1 MLVVDAMEAA
11 LAAVE
16 ENRRVPVCR
25 SGKQWRVLK
34 MLSGRRRHRGSAV
47 SAGVSSSLLLQK
59 TGEKP
64 IEGPTKRPS
73 TGSIEERA
81 APAALGAR
89 AGARRVGGRHT
100 EYSEKVGKRG
110 SMPKLIAQRPAIGS
124 WTWSR
129 DCVYWCRLAGP
140 KGLADG
146 HPPTT
151 YCYVVDGLALAKQK
165 KMMVIEDTDPLL
177 PPPTPRHVEP
187 QLVSLGNFAENF
199 CPHLCLPANSLFSP
213 CSHGDINWR
222 EIRLFFFLALCLSG
236 CTDRHKDDMRA
247 YAANS

>member
-11 LAAVE
+11 AVE
-16 ENRRVPVCR
+16 KNRRVPACR

-81 APAALGAR
+81 APAALAAR

-140 KGLADG
+140 KGPADG
-146 HPPTT
+146 HPPTIHSIEQP
-151 YCYVVDGLALAKQK
+151 YLAAKQA
-165 KMMVIEDTDPLL
+165 EENDGHR
-177 PPPTPRHVEP
+177 RHR
-187 QLVSLGNFAENF
+187 
-199 CPHLCLPANSLFSP
+199 PA
-213 CSHGDINWR
+213 
-222 EIRLFFFLALCLSG
+222 A
-236 CTDRHKDDMRA
+236 A
-247 YAANS
+247 AANAAPCGASAS

>member
-16 ENRRVPVCR
+16 ENRRVPACR

-81 APAALGAR
+81 APAALAAR

-129 DCVYWCRLAGP
+129 D
-140 KGLADG
+140 
-146 HPPTT
+146 
-151 YCYVVDGLALAKQK
+151 
-165 KMMVIEDTDPLL
+165 
-177 PPPTPRHVEP
+177 
-187 QLVSLGNFAENF
+187 
-199 CPHLCLPANSLFSP
+199 
-213 CSHGDINWR
+213 
-222 EIRLFFFLALCLSG
+222 
-236 CTDRHKDDMRA
+236 
-247 YAANS
+247 

>member
-16 ENRRVPVCR
+16 ENRRVPACR

-81 APAALGAR
+81 APAALAAR

-151 YCYVVDGLALAKQK
+151 
-165 KMMVIEDTDPLL
+165 
-177 PPPTPRHVEP
+177 
-187 QLVSLGNFAENF
+187 
-199 CPHLCLPANSLFSP
+199 
-213 CSHGDINWR
+213 
-222 EIRLFFFLALCLSG
+222 
-236 CTDRHKDDMRA
+236 
-247 YAANS
+247 